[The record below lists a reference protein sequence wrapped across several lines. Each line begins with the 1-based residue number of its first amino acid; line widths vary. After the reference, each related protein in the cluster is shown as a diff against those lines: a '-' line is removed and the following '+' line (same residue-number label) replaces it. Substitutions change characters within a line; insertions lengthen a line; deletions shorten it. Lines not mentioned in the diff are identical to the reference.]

1 MQKLKLTKTLEIKF
15 KTNLTNL
22 SIGIDSPETIL
33 FSPISPFS
41 LFVAICSC
49 LPPSVEF
56 GSAEVRKN
64 QLHAMAYKD
73 GCVKLHIM
81 ASVHSGFCDGSKF
94 LFQGTETAAATGIDT
109 LSVDWK
115 TPGTG

>member
-1 MQKLKLTKTLEIKF
+1 
-15 KTNLTNL
+15 
-22 SIGIDSPETIL
+22 
-33 FSPISPFS
+33 
-41 LFVAICSC
+41 
-49 LPPSVEF
+49 
-56 GSAEVRKN
+56 
-64 QLHAMAYKD
+64 MAYKD
-73 GCVKLHIM
+73 GCVKLYIM